1 MKLPWWLETFMFM
14 FINRAYLGPH
24 LQAIDVVVELRN
36 LLRPG
41 VGQSIDRVVLGKN
54 AEMKV
59 NIYMIFLHI

>member
-1 MKLPWWLETFMFM
+1 MFM

-24 LQAIDVVVELRN
+24 LQAIVVVVELRN

-59 NIYMIFLHI
+59 NIYDLSSYLNCREKES